1 MLSGEG
7 GLIMKRQITYTK
19 AQIRKAEKVGIPV
32 EDLYPADRW
41 GVLEWLDD
49 LSYQADELVKK
60 HKKDKKNNT
69 L

>member
-1 MLSGEG
+1 M
-7 GLIMKRQITYTK
+7 MKMKYTK

-41 GVLEWLDD
+41 GVLELLDD

-60 HKKDKKNNT
+60 YKKGEKNDD
-69 L
+69 

>member
-1 MLSGEG
+1 M
-7 GLIMKRQITYTK
+7 MKMKYTK

-32 EDLYPADRW
+32 EDLYPPDRW
-41 GVLEWLDD
+41 GVLELLDD

>member
-1 MLSGEG
+1 M
-7 GLIMKRQITYTK
+7 MKTTYTK

-49 LSYQADELVKK
+49 LSYQAEEISKK
-60 HKKDKKNNT
+60 YKKGEKKND
-69 L
+69 

>member
-1 MLSGEG
+1 
-7 GLIMKRQITYTK
+7 MKYTK

-41 GVLEWLDD
+41 GVLELLDD

-60 HKKDKKNNT
+60 YKKDKKNNT
-69 L
+69 H

>member
-1 MLSGEG
+1 M
-7 GLIMKRQITYTK
+7 MKIKYTK

-32 EDLYPADRW
+32 EDLYPPDRW